1 MNNGPRWA
9 VALCALLGVTIAIAI
24 AVESA
29 GAAGQGPQPFAITK
43 ASLTQ
48 DGTQLV
54 WHVELAHNF
63 APALLKSGGRS
74 LCLLV
79 ERAKGG
85 SVSGVLCV
93 DPAKGGKSS
102 RLDYQHVTAKGRG
115 PARRIAATF
124 SRSSAK
130 NLTVR
135 FAPGG
140 FGLPWAPMRWQTLST
155 LRSKACGPKGCNL
168 VFPAKPSLAKL
179 HTPIPVGC
187 VPSGSSFVTNGSRSK
202 HEVAFTFDDG
212 PWPDSSQ
219 FLDIL
224 ERDNVPAT
232 FFQIGEQ
239 VSTYGPAVDKRM
251 LADGDIIGDH
261 TWNHADVAGDGPFGA
276 SEIARA
282 ASAIDSLTGF
292 KPCLF
297 RAPGGAVSNALIS
310 EARSMGLLTIQ
321 WDVDPQDW
329 RRPGTNAI
337 YSNVVDHAQNGSIIL
352 QHDGGG
358 DRSETLAALPREI
371 ATLRSRGYK
380 FVTIPELLGLKLI
393 YK

>member
-1 MNNGPRWA
+1 MSSRSRSA
-9 VALCALLGVTIAIAI
+9 VALCAFLSVTVGIAT
-24 AVESA
+24 AVQSA
-29 GAAGQGPQPFAITK
+29 GAAAKGRQPFPITK

-48 DGTQLV
+48 DGTQLL
-54 WHVELAHNF
+54 WHVELGHNF
-63 APALLKSGGRS
+63 APAKLKSGDRS
-74 LCLLV
+74 LCLLI

-93 DPAKGGKSS
+93 DPAKDSKALQ
-102 RLDYQHVTAKGRG
+102 LDYQHVTAKGRG
-115 PARRIAATF
+115 PAHRIGATF

-130 NLTVR
+130 DLTVR
-135 FAPGG
+135 FGPGG
-140 FGLPWAPMRWQTLST
+140 FKLAWAPTRWQTLST
-155 LRSKACGPKGCNL
+155 LNSKSCGPKGCDL
-168 VFPAKPSLAKL
+168 RFPAQPSLTNL
-179 HTPIPVGC
+179 HTPVPVGC

-202 HEVAFTFDDG
+202 HEIAFTFDDG
-212 PWPDSSQ
+212 PWPDTPQ

-224 ERDNVPAT
+224 ERQRVPAT

-239 VSTYGPAVDKRM
+239 VGTYGPAVDKRM

-261 TWNHADVAGDGPFGA
+261 TWNHADVAGDGPFAA
-276 SEIARA
+276 SEIGQA
-282 ASAIDSLTGF
+282 ANAIDKLTGF

-297 RAPGGAVSNALIS
+297 RAPGGAVSGALIS
-310 EARSMGLLTIQ
+310 EARSMGFLTIQ
-321 WDVDPQDW
+321 WDVDPRDW
-329 RRPGTNAI
+329 ARPGTDAI
-337 YSNVVDHAQNGSIIL
+337 YSTVVDHAQNGSIIL

-371 ATLRSRGYK
+371 ATLKARGYK